1 VLFVWLYVG
10 RNILRRIGNLQRSM
24 QLLSGGDLE
33 SEIFRSNQRDEV
45 AAMADSLEVF
55 RESMIKA
62 RALSADQDKD
72 RMAKAERATRMEA
85 RIVEFEATVRSA
97 LDGLQ
102 KSANSMQTT
111 AQRMSATADQSS
123 ALVSAVASAAEET
136 SVNVQTVSSGTEELS
151 TSISEI
157 GRQVVTSSEIARKA
171 VDARPTRPCKV
182 SPRTPAASASWST

>member
-1 VLFVWLYVG
+1 MSAAT
-10 RNILRRIGNLQRSM
+10 ILRRIGNLQRSM
-24 QLLSGGDLE
+24 QLLSSGDLE
-33 SEIFRSNQRDEV
+33 RKIFRSNQRDEV

-55 RESMIKA
+55 RESMIEA

-85 RIVEFEATVRSA
+85 RIVEFEATVRGA

-157 GRQVVTSSEIARKA
+157 GRQVVTS
-171 VDARPTRPCKV
+171 VGNCPQGCQ
-182 SPRTPAASASWST
+182 